1 MFINASVMDAPLC
14 AVVLSPVTLPLA
26 VVLQVKVV
34 PVTLLVRL
42 TPTDAP
48 EQIVCGFG
56 VAVITGVGFTV
67 TGTFTATAGHP
78 PALALTV

>member
-1 MFINASVMDAPLC
+1 MDAPLC

-67 TGTFTATAGHP
+67 TGKTKGV
-78 PALALTV
+78 PAQPAAVGVTV